1 MVTCPAKR
9 NAHVDGPPSTKSGHP
24 RRASYTQSEMGQCP
38 HAGLD
43 HLWEGGQRV
52 CLPPKPQEK
61 ILRSPGYEATE
72 DPAWAT
78 ALLPLVHLSSLLPPC
93 LKASCPGNL
102 LRSRHGEQ
110 GGCGGGGGTP
120 ELVAHGFCQ
129 LPAGEGNAKQKRK
142 LGAISQNSRA
152 SGRRQS
158 ASHHHSN
165 RMC

>member
-24 RRASYTQSEMGQCP
+24 RGASYTQNETAQHP
-38 HAGLD
+38 PAGLD
-43 HLWEGGQRV
+43 HLWEGGQYV

-78 ALLPLVHLSSLLPPC
+78 ALLPLVHLSSLLPTC
-93 LKASCPGNL
+93 LKASWPSNP
-102 LRSRHGEQ
+102 LRGRGEQ
-110 GGCGGGGGTP
+110 GGCGGGEGTP
-120 ELVAHGFCQ
+120 ELVARGCCQ
-129 LPAGEGNAKQKRK
+129 LPAGEGNAKQNRK

-152 SGRRQS
+152 SGKRQS

>member
-24 RRASYTQSEMGQCP
+24 RRASYTQSKMGQHP
-38 HAGLD
+38 PTGLD
-43 HLWEGGQRV
+43 HLCEGGQRV

-61 ILRSPGYEATE
+61 ILRSPGYKATE

-78 ALLPLVHLSSLLPPC
+78 ALLPLVHLSSLLPTC

-102 LRSRHGEQ
+102 LRSGHGQQ
-110 GGCGGGGGTP
+110 GGCGGTP
-120 ELVAHGFCQ
+120 ELVACGFCQ
-129 LPAGEGNAKQKRK
+129 LPAGEGNAEQKRK

-152 SGRRQS
+152 SERRQS